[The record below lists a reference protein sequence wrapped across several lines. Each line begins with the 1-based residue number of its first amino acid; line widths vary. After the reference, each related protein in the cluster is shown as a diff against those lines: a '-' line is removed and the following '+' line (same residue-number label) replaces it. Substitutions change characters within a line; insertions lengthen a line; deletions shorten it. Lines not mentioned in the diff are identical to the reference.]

1 MRLYRAFTSQEA
13 LDREY
18 NVAAACAD
26 AEARMAGWQARSARV
41 LDQIEVRRGL
51 RYGPTRAEH
60 LDFFP
65 AGDGA
70 PLHIFIHG
78 GYWRRFAAADFAFLA
93 PAITEA
99 GIALAN
105 VNYALCPEV
114 SISEIVRQIRAAVAW
129 CHRHAGELAVD
140 RERIT
145 VSGHSAGGHLV
156 AMALATDWPGV
167 YDLPADIL
175 AGGLA
180 ISGLF
185 DLAPLR
191 FTYLQPALQLDG
203 DEIERSSP
211 IRHIPRAAPSL
222 TVAVGGAETAEFR
235 RQSREFHAAWR
246 AAGLEGHWLEPPGLD
261 HFAVLEELERPD
273 SELFGAL
280 VGLARGE

>member
-1 MRLYRAFTSQEA
+1 MRLYRDFTSQEA

-18 NVAAACAD
+18 NVAAASAD

-41 LDQIEVRRGL
+41 LEQIEVRRGL

-65 AGDGA
+65 AGPGA
-70 PLHIFIHG
+70 PLHIFVHG

-99 GIALAN
+99 GISLAN

-114 SISEIVRQIRAAVAW
+114 PISEIVRQIRAAVAW
-129 CHRHAGELAVD
+129 CFGRAGELGID

-145 VSGHSAGGHLV
+145 ISGHSAGGHLV
-156 AMALATDWPGV
+156 AMALATDWPGA
-167 YDLPADIL
+167 YDLPAEIL
-175 AGGLA
+175 GGGIA

-203 DEIERSSP
+203 DEILRSSP
-211 IRHIPRAAPSL
+211 IHHIPHHAPPL
-222 TVAVGGAETAEFR
+222 TVVVGGAETAEFR
-235 RQSREFHAAWR
+235 RQSRDFFAAWR
-246 AAGLEGHWLEPPGLD
+246 AAGLDGHWLEPAGLD
-261 HFAVLEELERPD
+261 HFTVLEELERPD

-280 VGLARGE
+280 LGCAFGE

>member
-93 PAITEA
+93 PAVTEA

-140 RERIT
+140 RGRIT

-246 AAGLEGHWLEPPGLD
+246 ATGLEGHWLEPPGLD